1 MPKPPMIFPRTV
13 DFSLRARYAET
24 DRMGIVYHANYIVW
38 FEIGRTEFCREAGL
52 PTPSWRTAASSFS
65 SPVSIASTAGRR
77 ATTTKCA
84 FEPGWASSAPGGSSF
99 FYEIENA
106 SGELLAEGSTRHLFV
121 DSANRTIPIPASVRA
136 VFLDFVRD

>member
-52 PTPSWRTAASSFS
+52 PYSVMEDQGVFILVTGLDCTYRRPARYDDEVRIRTRM
-65 SPVSIASTAGRR
+65 G
-77 ATTTKCA
+77 
-84 FEPGWASSAPGGSSF
+84 ELGSRGITF
-99 FYEIENA
+99 FYEIENS